1 MAQTKRR
8 RQTKHRGNAAGVIES
23 RGRTGRKPT
32 AAEKSGKAGEAARA
46 KEKRLDRRDRPP
58 TWSGAFWRGLVAAM
72 VLVLISG
79 VVLGASSG
87 QVVVYFVLA
96 LAAYTPM
103 SYYTDRW
110 MYRRR
115 LRNRA
120 RQTRG
125 RTAS

>member
-1 MAQTKRR
+1 MAQTKRK
-8 RQTKHRGNAAGVIES
+8 RQTKHRGNAAGVVEA

-32 AAEKSGKAGEAARA
+32 AAEKSGKAAEGKA

-72 VLVLISG
+72 FLVLISG
-79 VVLGASSG
+79 VILGASPG
-87 QVVVYFVLA
+87 QLVAYFVLA

-115 LRNRA
+115 QRKNA
-120 RQTRG
+120 GQTGR